1 MDDDDDTRCMGCGN
15 TFVSYRTLR
24 LHMVTS
30 AACGRMRKLV
40 EDIDDE
46 NSDGDGAVVQLLPP
60 EGVNDM
66 HTDGMRA
73 DYAALEELQLRLE
86 QRIREQRGD
95 SFNPVP
101 KPFSSFTESINS
113 AALHP
118 DGYFGN
124 RAAFD
129 GNNSEIPVG
138 VQCG

>member
-1 MDDDDDTRCMGCGN
+1 
-15 TFVSYRTLR
+15 
-24 LHMVTS
+24 MV
-30 AACGRMRKLV
+30 
-40 EDIDDE
+40 D
-46 NSDGDGAVVQLLPP
+46 QLSPP

-66 HTDGMRA
+66 HTDGMLA

-129 GNNSEIPVG
+129 GNNSEFLFGMHFVENPRNTVDA
-138 VQCG
+138 VNTL